1 MGFGNPVAGAILE
14 NKAPWPGPPTFR
26 VTSTFAQ
33 HIASG
38 RGAGIDIGNQRCG
51 APVLAMAD
59 GVVTF
64 VGQLS
69 TDIGMANVVRYRV
82 SATEEFGAAHLATM
96 TVVKGQLLL
105 RGQQI
110 GTLGMT
116 GATACHLHQGYKV
129 YGVEKDW
136 WPLLDQNGG
145 DMAPPGS
152 KQAGAP
158 IGTFTFVGTHALIS
172 TTIVDAAGNLKL
184 YLQAANAGPF
194 EVLAVLDLKDANGK
208 PIDVNGKSPPQN
220 KRDQVYLV
228 DAPAFGNAAY
238 ALRQDGTYIPFRPT
252 GYTQAELDAAV
263 DKAEADAGFRAAT
276 SVAAASVSEAG
287 KYRP

>member
-1 MGFGNPVAGAILE
+1 MGFGNPVPGTILE
-14 NKAPWPGPPTFR
+14 NKAPWPGPPQFR

-33 HIASG
+33 HVASG

-51 APVLAMAD
+51 SPVLAMDD
-59 GVVTF
+59 GTVTF

-69 TDIGMANVVRYRV
+69 TAIGMANVVRYRV

-116 GATACHLHQGYKV
+116 GADACHLHQGYKV
-129 YGVEKDW
+129 NGVEKDW

-145 DMAPPGS
+145 EMPPPGT
-152 KQAGAP
+152 KQAGDP

-172 TTIVDAAGNLKL
+172 TSIVDAAGNLKL
-184 YLQAANAGPF
+184 YVQAANAGPF
-194 EVLAVLDLKDANGK
+194 EVLAVLDLKNGAGK
-208 PIDVNGKSPPQN
+208 PIDINGKSPPLN
-220 KRDQVYLV
+220 ARDQVYLV

-238 ALRQDGTYIPFRPT
+238 ALRQDGTFIPFRSQ
-252 GYTQAELDAAV
+252 GYTQAELDDAV
-263 DKAEADAGFRAAT
+263 DKAEVDAGKAAAGA
-276 SVAAASVSEAG
+276 VAASAVTEAN
-287 KYRP
+287 KYR